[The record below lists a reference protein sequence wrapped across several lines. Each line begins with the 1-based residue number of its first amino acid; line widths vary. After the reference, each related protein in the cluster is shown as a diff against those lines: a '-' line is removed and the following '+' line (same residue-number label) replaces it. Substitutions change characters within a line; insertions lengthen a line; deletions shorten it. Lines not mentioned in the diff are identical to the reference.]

1 MTNEQARKLLG
12 GYATN
17 SLTEAE
23 RKALFEAALD
33 DQELFDALQQEEALK
48 ELLADPV
55 SRNQVQQALAQ
66 APAPGATGAAW
77 WSRSWVWGGL
87 TGAAAAAVMIVA
99 VIRSN
104 EPSKE
109 MARVQ
114 SAPQVSAQDS
124 TSAIPT
130 PAEPKLKQPE
140 PDPRKLLRAAR
151 VDQPANGR
159 TSTGAVSN
167 AVTLQGPAA
176 APAAPPAPPPPPPQQ
191 VPTSEQQAQ
200 QERSQGTIQGQIAAS
215 QAQSFRQ
222 ERSARDGERP
232 QAAKAASAIGGF
244 AAAPGVVA
252 DYKGPLLQYSLVKR
266 DTTGADSPFP
276 ASARPQPGDAIK
288 LTVLPGVQGYLS
300 LYQLE
305 PSGDWKRL
313 FPATEQGLLVAAN
326 ARQTIPDSPI
336 IVTTTEQKLRLM
348 LVPVAAQQAAPAPL
362 VMNITIGP
370 NK

>member
-55 SRNQVQQALAQ
+55 SRSQVQQALAQ
-66 APAPGATGAAW
+66 APVSDATGAAW
-77 WSRSWVWGGL
+77 WSRWWVWGGL
-87 TGAAAAAVMIVA
+87 TGAIAATVLIVS

-104 EPSKE
+104 EPPKE

-114 SAPQVSAQDS
+114 STPQMSVQDS

-130 PAEPKLKQPE
+130 PAEPRLKPPE
-140 PDPRKLLRAAR
+140 PAPRKALRAAR
-151 VDQPANGR
+151 TAQPANGP

-167 AVTLQGPAA
+167 AVTLQAPAA
-176 APAAPPAPPPPPPQQ
+176 AAAPPPPPPPAQAT
-191 VPTSEQQAQ
+191 PALGQQAQ
-200 QERSQGTIQGQIAAS
+200 QGRSQGTIQGQIGAT
-215 QAQSFRQ
+215 AQSFREEQ
-222 ERSARDGERP
+222 FARDGERP
-232 QAAKAASAIGGF
+232 RVAKTASGAGGF
-244 AAAPGVVA
+244 AGAPGLVA
-252 DYKGPLLQYSLVKR
+252 DYKGPLLQYSFAKR
-266 DTTGADSPFP
+266 DTAGTDSALP
-276 ASARPQPGDAIK
+276 AGARPQPGEAIR
-288 LTVLPGVQGYLS
+288 LTVLPGVAGYLS
-300 LYQLE
+300 LYQLD

-313 FPATEQGLLVAAN
+313 FPAAEQGLLVAAN
-326 ARQTIPDSPI
+326 APQTIPDSPI

-348 LVPVAAQQAAPAPL
+348 LVPVAAQPAAPAPL